1 MTNRDPLLLG
11 VLNHYFRAAAEAMGF
26 VLQRTAYSSYVKE
39 SNDFAT
45 GLVTPEGEHFAYSLA
60 TGTQGFVG
68 LQFGQMIQE
77 LAPWAEGDVAIT
89 NCPYLSHGVASHLPD
104 YNMLQPIFVEG
115 QLVAFAWCFVHAS
128 DAGGIVPGS
137 ILPSAHELYQ
147 EGLRIPP
154 LKLYRGGV
162 LQDDVRR
169 IMLVNVRIPDKNWG
183 DLNAMIAALATGE
196 QRVRQAVMKWGL
208 SAVLDSRE
216 ALIAY
221 AERRARALLELIPPG
236 EYTFADYLE
245 DDLVSDVPVRVK
257 VRVEKESS
265 GGLHLDFTGTDP
277 QVRAAFNL
285 ASEGR
290 HPYLCGAVFGFL
302 RSMDPTLPIN
312 AGLMRPI
319 RFTTPEGSIV
329 NAAAPAACGVRFAT
343 AQTIYGV
350 VQSAL
355 GKALPERVPAVGAG
369 QASILA
375 VSLQDPSTGARH
387 VSVVQPMVGGS
398 GGRRGRDGIDGC
410 DFSQGSLS
418 NTPVESI
425 ENALPLQ
432 VKQYSIVPDTGGA
445 GEHRGGMAFRFD
457 FEVFHADA
465 LVTARGMER
474 FVFQPRGFRGGAPG
488 ATGDCWLDPDTP
500 RARRLG
506 KINSISLQ
514 PGEVLSLRTPGGGG
528 YGDPF
533 RREPAAV
540 LADVRNGLV
549 SVEAAQCYY
558 GVAVDD
564 GNLNLRATERL
575 RYSGN
580 HPTYGMFAPGEAR
593 ARHEAVFTS
602 EVADALAEAL
612 YELPA
617 AARYSA
623 KQGMYGLIRE
633 RAAAKESVTPEV
645 VRRLMRELFPAR
657 THQARPSI
665 RSVQIREG

>member
-1 MTNRDPLLLG
+1 MTEMVSTTQPEPLLLG

-45 GLVTPEGEHFAYSLA
+45 GLLTPEGEHFAYSLA

-68 LQFGQMIQE
+68 LQFGPMIRE
-77 LAPWAEGDVAIT
+77 LAPWAEGDIAIT
-89 NCPYLSHGVASHLPD
+89 NCPYLSQGAASHLPD
-104 YNMLQPIFVEG
+104 FNLIRPIFVDGE
-115 QLVAFAWCFVHAS
+115 LVAFAWCFVHAS
-128 DAGGIVPGS
+128 DVGGIVPGS

-154 LKLYRGGV
+154 LKLFRAGV
-162 LQDDVRR
+162 LQEDVRR
-169 IMLVNVRIPDKNWG
+169 LMMVNVRIPDKNWG
-183 DLNAMIAALATGE
+183 DLNAMVAALATGE
-196 QRVRQAVMKWGL
+196 QRVRQAVAKWGL
-208 SAVLDSRE
+208 ATVLASRE

-221 AERRARALLELIPPG
+221 AERRARALLALIPDG
-236 EYTFADYLE
+236 VYTFADYLE
-245 DDLVSDVPVRVK
+245 DDLISDVPVRVK
-257 VRVEKESS
+257 VTVEKEAS

-285 ASEGR
+285 ASAGR

-312 AGLMRPI
+312 AGLIRPL
-319 RFTTPEGSIV
+319 RFTAPEGTIV
-329 NAAAPAACGVRFAT
+329 NASAPAACGVRFAT
-343 AQTIYGV
+343 AQTVYGV

-375 VSLQDPSTGARH
+375 VALLNPSTGIRH

-398 GGRRGRDGIDGC
+398 GGRAGLDGIDGC

-425 ENALPLQ
+425 ENLLPLH
-432 VKQYSIVPDTGGA
+432 VKEYSVVADTGGA
-445 GEHRGGMAFRFD
+445 GKQRGGMAFRFD
-457 FEVFHADA
+457 FAVLHPDA

-474 FVFQPRGFRGGAPG
+474 FRFQPRGFLGGAPG

-506 KINSISLQ
+506 KINSVTLQ
-514 PGEVLSLRTPGGGG
+514 PGEVLSVRTPGGGG
-528 YGDPF
+528 WGNPF
-533 RREPAAV
+533 ERDPAAV

-549 SVEAAQCYY
+549 SPEAARREY
-558 GVAVDD
+558 GVAIVDGELD
-564 GNLNLRATERL
+564 VPATKDLRRQGGP
-575 RYSGN
+575 R
-580 HPTYGMFAPGEAR
+580 YGMFEPGAAR
-593 ARHEAVFTS
+593 AAHEAVFTE
-602 EVADALAEAL
+602 EVADAMASAL
-612 YELPA
+612 FALPA
-617 AARYSA
+617 AARYAA
-623 KQGMYGLIRE
+623 KQKMVHALRSQ
-633 RAAAKESVTPEV
+633 AAEGRTVTPES
-645 VRRLMRELFPAR
+645 VRALATLRA
-657 THQARPSI
+657 ADS
-665 RSVQIREG
+665 